1 MSDLV
6 KDLVGTWNVA
16 FKQYRWTYTFKAGG
30 TVIWRDRWGSDTG
43 TGTWSSHGSKVVIKW
58 KGSQT
63 SEDWDVPINPSDQGG
78 NIAADYASGRFSATK
93 DQTSFDSVPA
103 EGQLDAFACWAA
115 CLAWYTRASPD
126 VQTMLQL
133 SMLNFSDPRS
143 LDHSGAIT
151 LNGLMTIHVPSVYL
165 QRSRVTVGQLAA
177 CIKAKP
183 FPLLVAFATGP
194 RGGHVNV
201 IHRYDEKKGT
211 VMAMEPWYPDPSKN
225 TSYRLDDGVYSHK
238 TTGDPFKFTGAHVT
252 RPLTY
257 YTSKPLNDQFVIGHN
272 VKFSGTY

>member
-6 KDLVGTWNVA
+6 KDLVGIWNVS
-16 FKQYRWTYTFKAGG
+16 FKQYRWTYTFTAGG
-30 TVIWRDRWGSDTG
+30 SVTWRDRWGADTG
-43 TGTWSSHGSKVVIKW
+43 TGTWSNQGSKIVIKW

-63 SEDWDVPINPSDQGG
+63 SEDWDVPINPADQGG
-78 NIAADYASGRFSATK
+78 NINADYASGRFSASK
-93 DQTSFDSVPA
+93 DQTRFDAVGP

-126 VQTMLQL
+126 VQTMSQMGILPL
-133 SMLNFSDPRS
+133 SNPNTIAPN
-143 LDHSGAIT
+143 GAIT
-151 LNGLMTIHVPSVYL
+151 LNGLMTIHLPSVYL
-165 QRSRVTVGQLAA
+165 QRSRVTAGQLAS
-177 CIKAKP
+177 CIQARP

-194 RGGHVNV
+194 MGGHVNV

-211 VMAMEPWYPDPSKN
+211 VLAMEPWFPDPAKN
-225 TSYRLDDGVYSHK
+225 TSYSFDGQVFEHK
-238 TTGDPFKFTGAHVT
+238 TTRKPFKFTGAHVT

-257 YTSKPLNDQFVIGHN
+257 YTSKPLNDQFVVGHN